1 MQSPDALSRFNACD
15 FDEKVVEVYR
25 VYQDKLVSNN
35 SLDFDDLL
43 LKPIELFKQNPDV
56 LAEYQERFKYIL
68 IDEYQDTNEVQYR
81 LTKMLSQKHKNICVV
96 GDESQSIYAFRGAN
110 YRNILNFEKD
120 YKKAKIILLEQNYR
134 STGNILNAAN
144 DVIKNNKQRKDKKL
158 WTKNGIGD
166 KIIYHKALNEKDE
179 ALYVTREINKLL
191 GDGANLDDIVILY
204 RANAQSRN
212 VEEAL
217 LKESIPYKVI
227 GSFYFYNRKEIKD
240 LLAYLKLIYNSDD
253 DISLL
258 RVINSPKRG
267 IGAKTIESLTS
278 KSNISHISLF
288 EAIEGGKEK
297 QFKDLILKLKTLVDN
312 CSLTELVEAVLNE
325 TGLKKELQDEQSL
338 EAEARLENLEEF
350 KSITKSFEER
360 NGIVSLSEFL
370 EEISLVSDVEEHKDE
385 TNVVTLMTMHSAK
398 GLEFKYV
405 FVIGMEEGVF
415 PHSRAFDSNDELEE
429 ERRLCYVA
437 ITRAKEKLCEPFC

>member
-1 MQSPDALSRFNACD
+1 M
-15 FDEKVVEVYR
+15 
-25 VYQDKLVSNN
+25 
-35 SLDFDDLL
+35 
-43 LKPIELFKQNPDV
+43 
-56 LAEYQERFKYIL
+56 
-68 IDEYQDTNEVQYR
+68 
-81 LTKMLSQKHKNICVV
+81 
-96 GDESQSIYAFRGAN
+96 
-110 YRNILNFEKD
+110 
-120 YKKAKIILLEQNYR
+120 
-134 STGNILNAAN
+134 NAAN

-191 GDGANLDDIVILY
+191 GDGANLDDIVVLY

-267 IGAKTIESLTS
+267 IGSKTIESLTS
-278 KSNISHISLF
+278 KSNTNHISLF
-288 EAIEGGKEK
+288 EAIEDGKEK

-338 EAEARLENLEEF
+338 EADARLENLEEF
-350 KSITKSFEER
+350 KSITKNFEER

-405 FVIGMEEGVF
+405 FVVGMEEGVF

-437 ITRAKEKLCEPFC
+437 ITRAKEKLWLVGAKRRVLFGQDNANPVSRFVKEISDEYLEKDEETSLFENRSKKSYNNSIDDTIEYKVGEKVMHTTFGEGIIVSVTNTVINVAFPHPIGIKTIMKGHKSIRKV